1 METRLPG
8 QSDYCVS
15 NMSFF
20 KCTFIHEFKNIDHQ
34 LKSNDQEEEQ
44 DFEDYQK
51 IIEENKALLL
61 YINGKQ

>member
-15 NMSFF
+15 NKSFI
-20 KCTFIHEFKNIDHQ
+20 KCIFIHEFKNIDHQ